1 MSTTSPATSARP
13 ARRDTVDVVLL
24 VVAAQQI
31 LLGLFALIAPGAF
44 YDTVAPYPP
53 DNDHF
58 LKDVGSWQV
67 ALGSAAL
74 YAVRRPAWRA
84 PMLAILALQ
93 YGLHA
98 ISHAIDVGQSDPEW
112 QGPVALGLL
121 VVTTLVLA
129 ALFLRERGR

>member
-1 MSTTSPATSARP
+1 MAAHSET
-13 ARRDTVDVVLL
+13 RRKRNDVVDVVLL

-44 YDTVAPYPP
+44 YDTIAPYPP
-53 DNDHF
+53 ENDHF

-67 ALGSAAL
+67 ALGAAAL

-98 ISHAIDVGQSDPEW
+98 ISHAIDVGQSEPEW
-112 QGPVALGLL
+112 QGPVALVLL
-121 VVTTLVLA
+121 VAATLALA
-129 ALFLRERGR
+129 GLFLRERRR

>member
-1 MSTTSPATSARP
+1 MAAHTDT
-13 ARRDTVDVVLL
+13 RRTGNDLVDVVLL

-44 YDTVAPYPP
+44 YDTIAPYPP

-67 ALGSAAL
+67 ALGAAAL

-84 PMLAILALQ
+84 PMLAVLALQ

-121 VVTTLVLA
+121 IAATLALA
-129 ALFLRERGR
+129 GLFLRERGR